1 MFLTIKMA
9 TKVQSPHFDIIIF
22 FQIFFAIEIQSP
34 YGLGWT

>member
-9 TKVQSPHFDIIIF
+9 TKVQSPHFDMIIF
-22 FQIFFAIEIQSP
+22 FQIEIQSP